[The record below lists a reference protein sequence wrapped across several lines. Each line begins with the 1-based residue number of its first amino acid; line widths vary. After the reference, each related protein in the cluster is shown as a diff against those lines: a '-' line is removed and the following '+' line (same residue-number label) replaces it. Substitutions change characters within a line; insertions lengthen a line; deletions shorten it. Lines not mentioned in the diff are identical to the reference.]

1 MSPEATPTHDSAFLS
16 VASGIEWNRFS
27 RYPVGFSVGSMQ
39 LNLLDSAG
47 CVRWC
52 EEHFAAYFEC
62 RRNKRNTPGARAFE
76 RHFEC
81 ELFLL
86 AEQLAD
92 FARERLDAE
101 TFARVHP
108 GAEERLERAAA

>member
-1 MSPEATPTHDSAFLS
+1 VGSLQLNIFDSA
-16 VASGIEWNRFS
+16 E
-27 RYPVGFSVGSMQ
+27 
-39 LNLLDSAG
+39 

-52 EEHFAAYFEC
+52 EEHFAG
-62 RRNKRNTPGARAFE
+62 RRNKRNTPSALAFE

-92 FARERLDAE
+92 FARERLDA
-101 TFARVHP
+101 
-108 GAEERLERAAA
+108 

>member
-1 MSPEATPTHDSAFLS
+1 M
-16 VASGIEWNRFS
+16 
-27 RYPVGFSVGSMQ
+27 GSMQ
-39 LNLLDSAG
+39 LNLFDSAE

-52 EEHFAAYFEC
+52 EEHVAAYFGC
-62 RRNKRNTPGARAFE
+62 RGNKRNTPGARAFE
-76 RHFEC
+76 R

-108 GAEERLERAAA
+108 GAEERLERAAG

>member
-1 MSPEATPTHDSAFLS
+1 M
-16 VASGIEWNRFS
+16 
-27 RYPVGFSVGSMQ
+27 GSMR
-39 LNLLDSAG
+39 LNIFESAE

-52 EEHFAAYFEC
+52 EKHVAACFEY
-62 RRNKRNTPGARAFE
+62 RRNKRNSPSARAFE
-76 RHFEC
+76 RHFER

>member
-1 MSPEATPTHDSAFLS
+1 
-16 VASGIEWNRFS
+16 
-27 RYPVGFSVGSMQ
+27 MQ
-39 LNLLDSAG
+39 LNLFDSVEF
-47 CVRWC
+47 VRWC
-52 EEHFAAYFEC
+52 EEHFAASFEC
-62 RRNKRNTPGARAFE
+62 RCNKRNTPGARAFE
-76 RHFEC
+76 RHFER

-92 FARERLDAE
+92 FATERLDAE

>member
-1 MSPEATPTHDSAFLS
+1 
-16 VASGIEWNRFS
+16 
-27 RYPVGFSVGSMQ
+27 MQ
-39 LNLLDSAG
+39 LNIFDSAE
-47 CVRWC
+47 CLRWC
-52 EEHFAAYFEC
+52 EEHVAAYFEC
-62 RRNKRNTPGARAFE
+62 RRNKRNTPSALAFE
-76 RHFEC
+76 RHFER

>member
-1 MSPEATPTHDSAFLS
+1 MSSDSTTALDLASLS
-16 VASGIEWNRFS
+16 VASGTEWNRFS
-27 RYPVGFSVGSMQ
+27 RYPVVFSVGSMQ
-39 LNLLDSAG
+39 LNIFDSAE

-52 EEHFAAYFEC
+52 EKHFAAYFEC
-62 RRNKRNTPGARAFE
+62 RCNKRNTPSALAFE
-76 RHFEC
+76 RHFER

-108 GAEERLERAAA
+108 GA